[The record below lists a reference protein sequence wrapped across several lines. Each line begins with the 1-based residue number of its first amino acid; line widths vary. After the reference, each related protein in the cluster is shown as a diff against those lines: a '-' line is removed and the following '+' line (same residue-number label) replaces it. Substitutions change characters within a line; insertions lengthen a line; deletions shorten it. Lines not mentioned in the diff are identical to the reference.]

1 MKDRTNILWVS
12 CLEKERSIKQ
22 VAETWKYKS
31 PIGFYRDFLP
41 QKMVEMKL
49 WKIVKIEMREAYYQ
63 SIFDGYFDWVKR
75 LEPDDE
81 KVNLLIKEKEIFLKF
96 FEENK
101 TLLFS
106 LDLVKI
112 FFKNDIESAKE
123 QGHLLPM
130 IALSTIISLC
140 YFVKKGIA
148 SEKNYDNLPKLF
160 SLFNIFQTVDFGGY
174 VSELLKRLSLD
185 KLESWSYLLDTE
197 FGKHVINVDMGPF
210 INNPLIKQ
218 FLDLSLSFL
227 KQ

>member
-12 CLEKERSIKQ
+12 CLDKERTIKE

-49 WKIVKIEMREAYYQ
+49 WKIAKVFKREAYYQ
-63 SIFDGYFDWVKR
+63 SIFDGYFDWLKQ

-101 TLLFS
+101 DLLFS

-112 FFKNDIESAKE
+112 FFKNDVESAKE

-130 IALSTIISLC
+130 ISLSAIISLC
-140 YFVKKGIA
+140 YFVKKGIV
-148 SEKNYDNLPKLF
+148 SDKNYSNLPVLF
-160 SLFNIFQTVDFGGY
+160 SLFNIFPNIDFGNY

-185 KLESWSYLLDTE
+185 KLESWSYFLDTE
-197 FGKHVINVDMGPF
+197 LGKHVINVCWIPIIGCY
-210 INNPLIKQ
+210 
-218 FLDLSLSFL
+218 DLCKSF
-227 KQ
+227 

>member
-1 MKDRTNILWVS
+1 
-12 CLEKERSIKQ
+12 
-22 VAETWKYKS
+22 
-31 PIGFYRDFLP
+31 
-41 QKMVEMKL
+41 MVEMKL

-63 SIFDGYFDWVKR
+63 SIFDGYFDWLKQ

-148 SEKNYDNLPKLF
+148 NDKNYDNLPNLF
-160 SLFNIFQTVDFGGY
+160 SMFNIFPNIDFSGY
-174 VSELLKRLSLD
+174 ISELLKRLSLD

-197 FGKHVINVDMGPF
+197 LGKYVINVCWKPAIGCYG
-210 INNPLIKQ
+210 
-218 FLDLSLSFL
+218 DL
-227 KQ
+227 

>member
-12 CLEKERSIKQ
+12 CLDKERSIREI
-22 VAETWKYKS
+22 AETWKYKS

-49 WKIVKIEMREAYYQ
+49 WKIVKIEMREAHYQ
-63 SIFDGYFDWVKR
+63 SIFDGYFDWLKQ

-81 KVNLLIKEKEIFLKF
+81 KVNLLIKDKEIFLKF

-112 FFKNDIESAKE
+112 FFKNDVESAKE
-123 QGHLLPM
+123 LGHLLPM
-130 IALSTIISLC
+130 ISLSTIISLC

-148 SEKNYDNLPKLF
+148 SEKNYNDLPGIF
-160 SLFNIFQTVDFGGY
+160 SMLNILQIIDFRGY
-174 VSELLKRLSLD
+174 VRELLKRLSLD

-197 FGKHVINVDMGPF
+197 LGKHLINVF
-210 INNPLIKQ
+210 FLIQK
-218 FLDLSLSFL
+218 
-227 KQ
+227 KV